1 MALSDG
7 EIEWALDIGA
17 LVIDPEPP
25 RGADGRIKGACA
37 DLLLDDTLWVPQSGR
52 AGDFTL
58 NLDSI
63 DSEQFILDHSD
74 EHKINET
81 QGYDLLPKGFII
93 GRTAESI
100 QLGTRLSGRVEGRSR
115 YARLG
120 IGVHVT
126 APKIDPGFLGQITLE
141 IFNLGLYKCK
151 LTSGM
156 AIATLM
162 LDWLGEPAKWAY
174 DGAFQGQ

>member
-17 LVIDPEPP
+17 LAIDPEPP

-37 DLLLDDTLWVPQSGR
+37 DLLLDDTIWVPRSGR
-52 AGDFTL
+52 ADDFVLT
-58 NLDSI
+58 LDSI
-63 DSEQFILDHSD
+63 DSEQFIRDHSE

-81 QGYDLLPKGFII
+81 QGYELPPRGFII
-93 GRTAESI
+93 GRTAETVR
-100 QLGTRLSGRVEGRSR
+100 LGTRLSGRVEGRSR

-126 APKIDPGFLGQITLE
+126 APKIDPGFVGQITLE
-141 IFNLGLYKCK
+141 IFNLGVYRCK

-162 LDWLGEPAKWAY
+162 LDWLNQPAQWAY
-174 DGAFQGQ
+174 DGMFQNQ

>member
-100 QLGTRLSGRVEGRSR
+100 QTGHAFVRSR
-115 YARLG
+115 RGSEQVCKVGHRRARNRTQDRPRIFGTDHARNLQLGVVQVQAHIGDGDSDLDARL
-120 IGVHVT
+120 
-126 APKIDPGFLGQITLE
+126 AR
-141 IFNLGLYKCK
+141 
-151 LTSGM
+151 
-156 AIATLM
+156 
-162 LDWLGEPAKWAY
+162 
-174 DGAFQGQ
+174 